1 MKPDWLRNV
10 WKALAGAVAAVLV
23 GELCTGCATIH
34 QSAETAGTGT
44 NAVRRTELTVR
55 TLGDA
60 KQMVEKLRASNG
72 TTQSL
77 GASGVEQEST
87 SAVLGEVIKAAF
99 EAGKGAAK

>member
-1 MKPDWLRNV
+1 MKKFFSNLA
-10 WKALAGAVAAVLV
+10 KCLAGALAAVLF
-23 GELCTGCATIH
+23 GELTTGCATIH

-87 SAVLGEVIKAAF
+87 SAILGEVIKAAI
-99 EAGKGAAK
+99 EAGKAAK